1 MIEQGTPEWKAQ
13 RLGHVTASR
22 VADVLAKVRTGEAKV
37 REDYRFELAVERLTN
52 TSRDFYINDA
62 MRWGTDTEP
71 QARMAYE
78 VSRGTMVE
86 EVGFIHHPYIKY
98 VGASPDGLIGFD
110 GGLEIKCPNSETHL
124 RTIYDQT
131 IPSKYIPQVQMGMWV
146 TGRMWWDFVSYD
158 PRLPPELQLFVTRIK
173 RDEEYIR
180 NMEKEV
186 NIFLHDVEETI
197 QQIRSKNA

>member
-1 MIEQGTPEWKAQ
+1 MCI
-13 RLGHVTASR
+13 
-22 VADVLAKVRTGEAKV
+22 
-37 REDYRFELAVERLTN
+37 
-52 TSRDFYINDA
+52 RD
-62 MRWGTDTEP
+62 
-71 QARMAYE
+71 
-78 VSRGTMVE
+78 S
-86 EVGFIHHPYIKY
+86 IKY
-98 VGASPDGLIGFD
+98 VGASPDGLIGSD

-124 RTIYDQT
+124 RTIYDQS

-146 TGRMWWDFVSYD
+146 TGRAWWDFVSYD